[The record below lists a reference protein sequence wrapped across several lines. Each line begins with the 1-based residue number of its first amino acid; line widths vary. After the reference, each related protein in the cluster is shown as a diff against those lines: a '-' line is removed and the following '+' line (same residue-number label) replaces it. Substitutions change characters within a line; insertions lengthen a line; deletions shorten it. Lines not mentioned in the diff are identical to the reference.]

1 MNIDIEKLS
10 KRLAADATISDYD
23 FWRASKTINQ
33 ALYMIERYHLPVP
46 IDVLRAR
53 NIIRQA
59 RNKRKRSFQ
68 RK

>member
-1 MNIDIEKLS
+1 MNIDLDKLS
-10 KRLAADATISDYD
+10 KRLAANATISDYD

-33 ALYMIERYHLPVP
+33 ALYMMDRYNLPIP

-59 RNKRKRSFQ
+59 RNKRRNALY
-68 RK
+68 

>member
-1 MNIDIEKLS
+1 MNIDLDKLS
-10 KRLAADATISDYD
+10 KRLAGNATISDYD

-33 ALYMIERYHLPVP
+33 ALYMMDRYNLPIP

-59 RNKRKRSFQ
+59 RNKRRNALY
-68 RK
+68 

>member
-1 MNIDIEKLS
+1 MNIDLDKLS
-10 KRLAADATISDYD
+10 KRLAANATISDYD

-33 ALYMIERYHLPVP
+33 ALYMMDRYNLPIP

-59 RNKRKRSFQ
+59 RNRRRNSPY
-68 RK
+68 

>member
-1 MNIDIEKLS
+1 MNIDIDQLS
-10 KRLAADATISDYD
+10 KRLAADTTISDYD

-33 ALYMIERYHLPVP
+33 ALYMIERHRMPIP

-59 RNKRKRSFQ
+59 RKR
-68 RK
+68 RKIPLQKK

>member
-1 MNIDIEKLS
+1 MNIDLDKLS
-10 KRLAADATISDYD
+10 KRLAANTTISDYE

-33 ALYMIERYHLPVP
+33 ALYMMERYNLPIP

-59 RNKRKRSFQ
+59 RNNRRNSLY
-68 RK
+68 